1 MALVSS
7 SNNNDDIII
16 PTLPAGFEVC
26 NHSHTCPSCKST
38 LVYKVPTAANT
49 DAPKAMK
56 EEMKEENTQKKE
68 VQNNVVKS
76 MFASTACYCTTTA
89 SDDDDTLLN
98 DLSSTLQDEENDIQH
113 TLTTAQNAN
122 KLLQAL
128 SFDASTRHPPTK
140 MGLDLCNVTE
150 NVSYCLD
157 CKVHVITT
165 SRELELLFDDADE
178 NGVVGVGSGDGGGDE
193 LGGNNMEWLR
203 GSLLVDVDESEVLAR
218 GRMGL
223 SSVPSIQ
230 EQNTGLSSILGNYNT
245 ATAATEE
252 GGKPSPYKDRDEPNK
267 KKKEEAVK
275 LPTRPNHFDYEYRH
289 KVATQTMAS
298 RIVKGYTL
306 VDEICEECE
315 MPLMIKNREDD
326 DEEVGVKDAKEEK
339 SGKECKKECVVCP
352 KLYKKIARYAQSGG
366 YAHPSPSAGNGTDGT
381 SLDPI
386 LAIIANAR
394 SEAPTQ
400 TKRYVQ
406 PDIAEAKQYVMQRQ
420 IMSQTAVSSSPPEI
434 KSLVDNCCEDGK
446 EGTGDGCSSQGT
458 VSMTDHESED
468 NDQLTLSTGGAEAG
482 GKNKL
487 NIFHN
492 NTNPGINWDELL
504 FNGRTILSKR
514 LNEGWVL
521 SSTNCD
527 GANCKGTPLLQR
539 LDNENSKG
547 EVLPDTNYC
556 AVCGGTGSG
565 EDGAYAVEI
574 ALQVKA
580 AELAERAIQESTP
593 NWEELAGKCYIF
605 IHDESK
611 SYVFISSTDIIF
623 FLSSQQ
629 LMAGHYWQN
638 D

>member
-1 MALVSS
+1 
-7 SNNNDDIII
+7 
-16 PTLPAGFEVC
+16 
-26 NHSHTCPSCKST
+26 
-38 LVYKVPTAANT
+38 
-49 DAPKAMK
+49 
-56 EEMKEENTQKKE
+56 
-68 VQNNVVKS
+68 
-76 MFASTACYCTTTA
+76 MFASTACYCTTT
-89 SDDDDTLLN
+89 DDDTLNDTLLN
-98 DLSSTLQDEENDIQH
+98 SPPSLLAEENDIQH

-128 SFDASTRHPPTK
+128 SFDASTRHPTTK

-165 SRELELLFDDADE
+165 SRELELLFDGADE
-178 NGVVGVGSGDGGGDE
+178 NGFGGGGGGGDGGE
-193 LGGNNMEWLR
+193 LEGISNMEWLR

-218 GRMGL
+218 GRIGL
-223 SSVPSIQ
+223 STVPSIQ

-245 ATAATEE
+245 VTAATTNLDTEE
-252 GGKPSPYKDRDEPNK
+252 GGKPSPYKDDEANMK

-298 RIVKGYTL
+298 KIVKGYTL

-315 MPLMIKNREDD
+315 MPLMIKNTKDD
-326 DEEVGVKDAKEEK
+326 GEDEEEDQANDNKE
-339 SGKECKKECVVCP
+339 GKREEECKKECVVCP
-352 KLYKKIARYAQSGG
+352 KLYKKITRYAQSGG
-366 YAHPSPSAGNGTDGT
+366 YAHPSPSTGNGTDGT

-420 IMSQTAVSSSPPEI
+420 IMSQTAVSSPKI
-434 KSLVDNCCEDGK
+434 KSLVDNCCEEGK

-458 VSMTDHESED
+458 ASMTDHESED
-468 NDQLTLSTGGAEAG
+468 NDQLTLSTGGGANG
-482 GKNKL
+482 GKKL
-487 NIFHN
+487 NFHN
-492 NTNPGINWDELL
+492 HNTNPGINWDELL

-521 SSTNCD
+521 SSTNCC
-527 GANCKGTPLLQR
+527 GVNCKGTPLLQR

-593 NWEELAGKCYIF
+593 NWEELAGKCCIF